1 MQRTPDRPWRC
12 VPAGLAIAMLVSGC
26 MTNPYT
32 WDKKTA
38 RKVESTLEQAG
49 KDTTRVP
56 EDVSDALLPPLQT
69 RLPQGDGAPLEAR
82 FDLSLNNAPARN
94 VFMGLV
100 EGTPYSMIVPADIAG
115 NMSLHLKG
123 TTVPEAMDAI
133 RRAYG
138 YDYRR
143 EGNRFMVLGRGMQ
156 TRIYPVNYLNLSR
169 KGKSDVRVTSG
180 ELTQAFGGG
189 SGGAGGG
196 QTTSQRPSI
205 QVETDSSTD
214 FWKELKETLTVIIGT
229 GTGRQVMVNA
239 QSGIVILRAMP
250 DELRVAED
258 YLGLTANSVKR
269 QVILEA
275 KILNVQLSDKFQT
288 GINWAAMQGSST
300 FGQVGGG
307 TIFGG
312 GGVSEI
318 AGNGLSTTSPANL
331 NPASAYNPVTG
342 TNASAFGGVFSIA
355 TKTAN
360 FASFVELLQTQ
371 GDVHVLSS
379 PRVSTINN
387 QKAVIKVGG
396 DDYFITGIT
405 STPSTVAGVAPTTE
419 VKLTPFFSGVALD
432 VTPQIDDNNNIIL
445 HIHPAVSEVTQR
457 DKSFT
462 VNGEI
467 SSLPLAASSIQESD
481 NVVRAQSGQFIVIG
495 GLMKEGTTD
504 DNASIPFLG
513 NIPIVGNLFKH
524 KRVVRIKNE
533 LVILLKPTIVDAGD
547 TQAWGNQIQES
558 HGRMKQ
564 LKH

>member
-1 MQRTPDRPWRC
+1 
-12 VPAGLAIAMLVSGC
+12 LAIAMLAGGCVS
-26 MTNPYT
+26 NPYT
-32 WDKKTA
+32 WDRKTA
-38 RKVESTLEQAG
+38 AKMESTLEQAG
-49 KDTTRVP
+49 KQTTAHVP
-56 EDVSDALLPPLQT
+56 AEVSDALLPPIKL
-69 RLPQGDGAPLEAR
+69 RLPDGDGVPLEAR

-100 EGTPYSMIVPADIAG
+100 EGTPYSMILPPDIAG
-115 NMSLHLKG
+115 NLSLHLKAV
-123 TTVPEAMDAI
+123 TVPEAMDAI
-133 RRAYG
+133 RRVYG

-169 KGKSDVRVTSG
+169 KGKSDVRVTTG
-180 ELTQAFGGG
+180 ELTQTTTGGSASGGG
-189 SGGAGGG
+189 GPSQA
-196 QTTSQRPSI
+196 TSRQPSI
-205 QVETDSSTD
+205 QVQTDSSAD
-214 FWKELKETLTVIIGT
+214 FWKELKETLAVIIGT
-229 GTGRQVMVNA
+229 GAGRHVMVNA

-258 YLGLTANSVKR
+258 YLGLTASSVKR

-312 GGVSEI
+312 AGTSEI
-318 AGNGLSTTSPANL
+318 AGNGLSTTSPGNL
-331 NPASAYNPVTG
+331 NPGSSYNPISG

-355 TKTAN
+355 TKTAD
-360 FASFVELLQTQ
+360 FASFVELLKTQ

-405 STPSTVAGVAPTTE
+405 TTPSTIAGIPATTE
-419 VKLTPFFSGVALD
+419 VQLTPFFSGVALD
-432 VTPQIDDNNNIIL
+432 VTPQIDDDNNIIL
-445 HIHPAVSEVTQR
+445 HIHPAVSDVVQR
-457 DKSFT
+457 DKAFT
-462 VNGEI
+462 VNGEL

-504 DNASIPFLG
+504 DNASVPFLG
-513 NIPIVGNLFKH
+513 DIPIIGNLFKH
-524 KRVVRIKNE
+524 KRITRIKNE
-533 LVILLKPTIVDAGD
+533 LVILLKPTIVDASD
-547 TQAWGNQIQES
+547 TQAWGNLIQES
-558 HGRMKQ
+558 HGRMQQ